1 MSQWTIIVPAGGVG
15 SRMGSDRPKQY
26 LELCEKPLLIH
37 TLKAL
42 DRYFNQPKFI
52 IAMDLSWKEYVLS
65 FLIQEGLKDQ
75 CCIVS
80 GGKERYDSVKNALE
94 RVNTTW
100 VGVHDAVRP
109 FVSMNTINH
118 LMAGIVQYPAIIP
131 VLPLKDSLRRLH
143 PNHTEAMKREEF
155 ACVQTPQCFHADVLK
170 RAYALPLEETFTDD
184 ASLVEYSGIKI
195 HCVSGNEENIK
206 ITSPIDLLLAE
217 QLLTLQ

>member
-1 MSQWTIIVPAGGVG
+1 
-15 SRMGSDRPKQY
+15 MGSDRPKQY

-42 DRYFNQPKFI
+42 DQYFNQPKFI
-52 IAMDLSWKEYVLS
+52 IAMDLSWEEYVLS
-65 FLIQEGLKDQ
+65 YLIQEGLKDR

-94 RVNTTW
+94 RVDTTW

-143 PNHTEAMKREEF
+143 PNHSEAMNREEF
-155 ACVQTPQCFHADVLK
+155 ACVQTPQCFHVNVLK
-170 RAYALPLEETFTDD
+170 HAYALPLEETFTDD
-184 ASLVEYSGIKI
+184 ASLVEHSGVKI